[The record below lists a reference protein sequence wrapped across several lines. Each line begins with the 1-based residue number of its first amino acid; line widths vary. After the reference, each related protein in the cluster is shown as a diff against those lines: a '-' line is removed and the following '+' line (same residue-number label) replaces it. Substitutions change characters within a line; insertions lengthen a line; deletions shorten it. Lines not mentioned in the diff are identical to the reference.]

1 MINKTAMI
9 AASLLLVLGLG
20 ACDKPGPGERAGKK
34 LDEAASDVGKKMNDT
49 AERVDKTV
57 SGQGDAAGDAAALA
71 LDDTEITARVKAA
84 ILAEP
89 GLRSLQISVETHG
102 GIVTLT
108 GSVDSPATFDKVA
121 AMALAVKGVKDVR
134 NELVVVSGK

>member
-34 LDEAASDVGKKMNDT
+34 LDEAASDVGKKMDDT

-57 SGQGDAAGDAAALA
+57 SGQGDAMALA

-89 GLRSLQISVETHG
+89 GLRSLQISVETHS

>member
-34 LDEAASDVGKKMNDT
+34 LDEAASDAGKKMDDT

-57 SGQGDAAGDAAALA
+57 SGQGDAMALA

-89 GLRSLQISVETHG
+89 GLRSLQISVETHS

-121 AMALAVKGVKDVR
+121 AMVLAVKGVKDVR